1 MSYIYKGKD
10 ITSLVN
16 LMIDE
21 YNERYG
27 LEAFSDSK
35 VCERYPWVKNAAIQ
49 AAMDIS
55 DISEI

>member
-1 MSYIYKGKD
+1 
-10 ITSLVN
+10 
-16 LMIDE
+16 MIDE

-27 LEAFSDSK
+27 LKAFGGSK